1 MVKGTITVNNKSG
14 LHLRPASELAKIAG
28 KLTSDITIVAG
39 DKKVNPKS
47 VLILMSAG
55 IKKGTT
61 IDIICEGENEEA
73 DLKTML
79 DAIAGGLGEGTE

>member
-39 DKKVNPKS
+39 EKKVNPKS
-47 VLILMSAG
+47 VLILMSAVLFLPSS
-55 IKKGTT
+55 
-61 IDIICEGENEEA
+61 CEIRI
-73 DLKTML
+73 
-79 DAIAGGLGEGTE
+79 AINV

>member
-1 MVKGTITVNNKSG
+1 
-14 LHLRPASELAKIAG
+14 
-28 KLTSDITIVAG
+28 
-39 DKKVNPKS
+39 
-47 VLILMSAG
+47 MSAG

>member
-28 KLTSDITIVAG
+28 KLTRDITIIAG
-39 DKKVNPKS
+39 EKKVNPKS

-55 IKKGTT
+55 ITKGTT
-61 IDIICEGENEEA
+61 IDITCEGPNEEA
-73 DLKTML
+73 DLQVML
-79 DAIAGGLGEGTE
+79 DAIAGGLGE

>member
-28 KLTSDITIVAG
+28 KLTSDITIIAG
-39 DKKVNPKS
+39 EKKVNPKS

-55 IKKGTT
+55 ITKGTT
-61 IDIICEGENEEA
+61 IDITCEGPNEEA
-73 DLKTML
+73 DLQVML
-79 DAIAGGLGEGTE
+79 DAIAGGLGE

>member
-28 KLTSDITIVAG
+28 KLTSDITIIAG
-39 DKKVNPKS
+39 ENKVNPKS

-55 IKKGTT
+55 ITKGTT
-61 IDIICEGENEEA
+61 IDITCEGPNEEA
-73 DLKTML
+73 DLQVML
-79 DAIAGGLGEGTE
+79 DAIAGGLGE

>member
-28 KLTSDITIVAG
+28 KLRSEITIVTG
-39 DKKVNPKS
+39 EKRVNPKS

-55 IKKGTT
+55 ITKGTT
-61 IDIICEGENEEA
+61 IDIICEGESEEA
-73 DLKTML
+73 DLKVML
-79 DAIAGGLGEGTE
+79 DAIASGLGE

>member
-28 KLTSDITIVAG
+28 KLTSDIKLIKG
-39 DKKVNPKS
+39 DKVVNPKS

-55 IKKGTT
+55 ITKGTT
-61 IDIICEGENEEA
+61 IDITCEGPDEEA
-73 DLKTML
+73 DLKVML
-79 DAIAGGLGEGTE
+79 DAIASGLGEGE

>member
-28 KLTSDITIVAG
+28 KLRSEITLVAG
-39 DKKVNPKS
+39 EKKVNPKS

-55 IKKGTT
+55 ITKGTT
-61 IDIICEGENEEA
+61 IDIICEGESEEA
-73 DLKTML
+73 DLQVML
-79 DAIAGGLGEGTE
+79 DAIAGGLGE

>member
-28 KLTSDITIVAG
+28 KLTSDITIIAG
-39 DKKVNPKS
+39 EKKVNPKS

-55 IKKGTT
+55 ITKGTT
-61 IDIICEGENEEA
+61 IDITCEGSNEEA
-73 DLKTML
+73 DLQVML
-79 DAIAGGLGEGTE
+79 DAIAGGLGE